1 MAQAGAVSSLKA
13 TQDYLRRAREALPGG
28 WLGDLSMPEGKEI
41 VAKRGQG
48 SRVWDVDGR
57 EFLDLV
63 CGSGSLIL
71 GHAPESVSRAVAQQ
85 AAEGSH
91 FYSLNDRA
99 IELAERLIRIIP
111 CAETVRFANS
121 GSEATFYAL
130 RLARA
135 FTGRQKILKFEGS
148 YVGHHDYG
156 LHSVKPPPSN
166 RPLEP
171 YVDSAGIPAA
181 INDLVLVA
189 PYNDL
194 DVVARLLDESSGE
207 VAAIIAEPVQRAI
220 PPAPGFLQGLRELAT
235 KHGALL
241 VFDEVVTGFRLAL
254 GGGQERFG
262 VVPDLAAFGKAIA
275 NGFALAAVAGRRD
288 IMRLADPVLK
298 GQPEYVYISGT
309 LSGNPL
315 SCAASLATLDEL
327 EKPGTYEQLNKIGQY
342 LADGFTGIFREIG
355 AVGCVSGV
363 GSMFQVFFGIDR
375 VPDYRAQIRADMK
388 PFEKLWNGM
397 FAKGI
402 FMSRRAKNYVSTAHS
417 AADVDRILS
426 TARAIL
432 KHGG

>member
-1 MAQAGAVSSLKA
+1 MTRVAALPPSQV
-13 TQDYLRRAREALPGG
+13 TQDYLRRARETLPGG
-28 WLGDLSMPEGKEI
+28 WLGDLTMPEGTEI
-41 VAKRGQG
+41 VATRGRG
-48 SRVWDVDGR
+48 SRVWDVGGR

-71 GHAPESVSRAVAQQ
+71 GHAPPAVVKAIGEQ
-85 AAEGSH
+85 AAQGSH

-111 CAETVRFANS
+111 CAETVRFAS
-121 GSEATFYAL
+121 TGSEATFYAL

-148 YVGHHDYG
+148 YIGHHDYG

-171 YVDSAGIPAA
+171 YVDSAGIPPA

-194 DVVARLLDESSGE
+194 EAVTRIMKDQGGE
-207 VAAIIAEPVQRAI
+207 IAAIIAEPVQRAI
-220 PPAPGFLQGLRELAT
+220 PPAAGFLEGLRLLAT
-235 KHGALL
+235 LHGALL

-254 GGGQERFG
+254 GGGQQKFG
-262 VVPDLAAFGKAIA
+262 VIPDLAAYGKAIA
-275 NGFALAAVAGRRD
+275 NGFALSAVAGRRD
-288 IMRLADPVLK
+288 ILRLADPTLK
-298 GQPEYVYISGT
+298 GRPEYVYMSGT
-309 LSGNPL
+309 LAGNPL

-327 EKPGTYEQLNKIGQY
+327 ERPGTYERLDKMGQAI
-342 LADGFTGIFREIG
+342 ADGFAGIFRETGIV
-355 AVGCVSGV
+355 ACVSGV

-388 PFEKLWNGM
+388 PFEKLWAGM
-397 FAKGI
+397 FAQGI
-402 FMSRRAKNYVSTAHS
+402 FMSRRAKNYISTAHT
-417 AADVDRILS
+417 AADTDRILT
-426 TARAIL
+426 TARSIL